1 MSGSAG
7 EEGFKDKNS
16 EMLPAGHQYADG
28 AKHVW
33 QARPWK
39 LALLSFNDLQQSVLL
54 EIHFFKI

>member
-33 QARPWK
+33 QGTTLK
-39 LALLSFNDLQQSVLL
+39 VGIVL
-54 EIHFFKI
+54 F